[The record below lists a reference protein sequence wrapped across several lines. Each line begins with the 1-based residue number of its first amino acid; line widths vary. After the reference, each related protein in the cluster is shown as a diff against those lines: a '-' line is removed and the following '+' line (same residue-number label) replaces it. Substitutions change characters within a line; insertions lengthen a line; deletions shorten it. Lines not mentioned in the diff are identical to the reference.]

1 MIFPRVKNAKPAPS
15 AWWQA
20 PTPSKGA
27 KGSLVLIAL
36 LAGSLGGFLGVNAAG
51 GSLFREANLVSST
64 STIERAPDSVAGIAQ
79 RVLPSVVSISTRT
92 INGGGSGSGFVI
104 DSAGYILTN
113 NHVISDAVLS
123 GGKIQVTLNDGS
135 TYTGEVIGRDASFDL
150 AVLKINAT
158 GLKALQFGDSDKI
171 AVGDAVIAI
180 GSPLGLSGTVTTGII
195 SAKDRAVT
203 TGVSTTESSFINA
216 LQTDAAINPGN
227 SGGPLVDATGAVIGI
242 NSAIATLGT
251 TSQAGSIGLGFAIPI
266 NQGRKIADQ
275 LIKYGVATYPVVG
288 ISLDVNYMG
297 VGAQI
302 STSGTGILP
311 GSPAQKAGLK
321 GGDII
326 IEFEGKKINSPEEL
340 IVSVRSKNVG
350 DRVTLIFMR
359 DGVKKSVTL
368 NLIAAKK

>member
-1 MIFPRVKNAKPAPS
+1 MIFPRVKNPNPAS
-15 AWWQA
+15 GAWWQA
-20 PTPSKGA
+20 PVPSKSA
-27 KGSLVLIAL
+27 KGNLVLIAL

-51 GSLFREANLVSST
+51 GSLFREVNLVSST

-79 RVLPSVVSISTRT
+79 RVLPSVVSINTRT
-92 INGGGSGSGFVI
+92 LNSGGSGSGFVI
-104 DSAGYILTN
+104 DSNGYILTN
-113 NHVISDAVLS
+113 NHVISDAVIS
-123 GGKIQVTLNDGS
+123 GGKIQVTLNDGT
-135 TYTGEVIGRDASFDL
+135 TYTGKVIGRDASFDL
-150 AVLKINAT
+150 AVLKIDAI

-203 TGVSTTESSFINA
+203 TGDSRTESSFINA

-227 SGGPLVDATGAVIGI
+227 SGGPLVDSTGAVIGI
-242 NSAIATLGT
+242 NSAIASLGT

-302 STSGTGILP
+302 STSSTGILP

-321 GGDII
+321 AGDVI
-326 IEFEGKKINSPEEL
+326 IEFDGKKINSPEEL

-350 DRVTLIFMR
+350 DRVTLVFMR
-359 DGVKKSVTL
+359 DGAKKSVTL

>member
-1 MIFPRVKNAKPAPS
+1 MIFPRQKSAQPATN

-20 PTPSKGA
+20 PTSSKSS

-36 LAGSLGGFLGVNAAG
+36 LAGSLGGFLGVNAGG
-51 GSLFREANLVSST
+51 GSPFRDVNLVSST

-79 RVLPSVVSISTRT
+79 RVLPSVVSINTRT
-92 INGGGSGSGFVI
+92 VNGGGSGSGFVI
-104 DSAGYILTN
+104 DSSGYILTN
-113 NHVISDAVLS
+113 NHVISDAAQS
-123 GGKIQVTLNDGS
+123 GGKIEVSLNDGS
-135 TYTGEVIGRDASFDL
+135 TYIGKVIGRDASFDL
-150 AVLKINAT
+150 AVVKIDAT

-203 TGVSTTESSFINA
+203 TGDSSTESSFINA

-242 NSAIATLGT
+242 NSAIASLG
-251 TSQAGSIGLGFAIPI
+251 SSWQAGSIGLGFAIPI

-275 LIKYGVATYPVVG
+275 LIKFGVATYPIVG
-288 ISLDVNYMG
+288 ISLDSNYTG

-302 STSGTGILP
+302 SKSGNGILP

-326 IEFEGKKINSPEEL
+326 IEIDGKKINTPEEL
-340 IVSVRSKNVG
+340 VVSVRSKNVG
-350 DRVTLIFMR
+350 DRVTLVFMR
-359 DGVKKSVTL
+359 DGAKKSVTL
-368 NLIAAKK
+368 ILIAAKK

>member
-1 MIFPRVKNAKPAPS
+1 MIFPRQKSAQPATN

-20 PTPSKGA
+20 PTSSKSS

-36 LAGSLGGFLGVNAAG
+36 LAGSLGGFLGVNAGG
-51 GSLFREANLVSST
+51 GSPFRDVNLVSST

-79 RVLPSVVSISTRT
+79 RVLPSVVSINTRT
-92 INGGGSGSGFVI
+92 VNGGGSGSGFVI
-104 DSAGYILTN
+104 DSSGYILTN
-113 NHVISDAVLS
+113 NHVISDAAQS
-123 GGKIQVTLNDGS
+123 GGKIEVSLNDGS
-135 TYTGEVIGRDASFDL
+135 TYIGKVIGRDASFDL
-150 AVLKINAT
+150 AVLKIDAT

-203 TGVSTTESSFINA
+203 TGDSSTESSFINA

-242 NSAIATLGT
+242 NSAIASLG
-251 TSQAGSIGLGFAIPI
+251 SSWQAGSIGLGFAIPI

-275 LIKYGVATYPVVG
+275 LIKFGVATYPIVG
-288 ISLDVNYMG
+288 ISLDSNYTG

-302 STSGTGILP
+302 SKSGNGILP

-326 IEFEGKKINSPEEL
+326 IEIDGKKINTPEEL
-340 IVSVRSKNVG
+340 VVSVRSKNVG
-350 DRVTLIFMR
+350 DRVTLVYMR
-359 DGVKKSVTL
+359 DGAKKSVTL
-368 NLIAAKK
+368 ILIAAKK

>member
-1 MIFPRVKNAKPAPS
+1 MIFPRQKSVQPTTN

-20 PTPSKGA
+20 PTSSKSS
-27 KGSLVLIAL
+27 KGSLALIAL
-36 LAGSLGGFLGVNAAG
+36 LAGALGGFLGINAG
-51 GSLFREANLVSST
+51 GGSPFREVNLVSST

-79 RVLPSVVSISTRT
+79 RVLPSVVSINTT
-92 INGGGSGSGFVI
+92 TVNGGGSGSGFVI
-104 DSAGYILTN
+104 DSSGYILTN

-135 TYTGEVIGRDASFDL
+135 TYTGKVIGRDASFDL
-150 AVLKINAT
+150 AVLKIEAT
-158 GLKALQFGDSDKI
+158 GLKALLFGDSDKI

-203 TGVSTTESSFINA
+203 TGDSATESSFINA

-242 NSAIATLGT
+242 NSAIASLG
-251 TSQAGSIGLGFAIPI
+251 SSWQAGSIGLGFAIPI

-275 LIKYGVATYPVVG
+275 LIKYGVATYPIVG
-288 ISLDVNYMG
+288 ISLDSNYTG

-302 STSGTGILP
+302 SKSGNGILP

-326 IEFEGKKINSPEEL
+326 IEIDGKKINTPEEL
-340 IVSVRSKNVG
+340 VVSVRSKNVG
-350 DRVTLIFMR
+350 DRVTLVFMR
-359 DGVKKSVTL
+359 DGAKKSVTL
-368 NLIAAKK
+368 DLIAAKK

>member
-1 MIFPRVKNAKPAPS
+1 MIFPRKKVAPV
-15 AWWQA
+15 AAPWWQVK
-20 PTPSKGA
+20 PSPKNSRGTIA
-27 KGSLVLIAL
+27 LIAV
-36 LAGSLGGFLGVNAAG
+36 LAGGVGGILGVNASGA
-51 GSLFREANLVSST
+51 SLFNRVNLVSST
-64 STIERAPDSVAGIAQ
+64 STIERAPDSVAGTAQ
-79 RVLPSVVSISTRT
+79 RVLPSVVSIQTRSLS
-92 INGGGSGSGFVI
+92 GGGTGSGFFI
-104 DSAGYILTN
+104 DSDGYILTN
-113 NHVISDAVLS
+113 NHVISSAAQS
-123 GGKIQVTLNDGS
+123 GGSIRVKLNDGRTFS
-135 TYTGEVIGRDASFDL
+135 AKVIGRDASYDL
-150 AVLKINAT
+150 AVLKIAAS
-158 GLKALQFGDSDKI
+158 GLKAMQFGDSDLV

-195 SAKDRAVT
+195 SAKNRPVT
-203 TGVSTTESSFINA
+203 AGDSSNESSFINA

-227 SGGPLVDATGAVIGI
+227 SGGPLVDSTGAVIGI
-242 NSAIATLGT
+242 NSAIASLGT

-321 GGDII
+321 AGDVI
-326 IEFEGKKINSPEEL
+326 IEFDGKKINSPEEL

-350 DRVTLIFMR
+350 DRVTLVFMR
-359 DGVKKSVTL
+359 DGAKKSVTL